1 MQAMSRQNSD
11 DSHAPSRSN
20 TTPINRACPQ
30 ATLKAD
36 NGLTLAGVLAPDR
49 LVREKPPPSTRQMCE
64 VLFRLLGGNELLAV
78 RSVIKD
84 VWTFAIHSWKGPK
97 TLGATATPGTSTN
110 A

>member
-1 MQAMSRQNSD
+1 MSRQKLRRL
-11 DSHAPSRSN
+11 A
-20 TTPINRACPQ
+20 RAVAFKYDPNQ
-30 ATLKAD
+30 PRVPAG
-36 NGLTLAGVLAPDR
+36 NPEGGQWLTLAGVLAPDR
-49 LVREKPPPSTRQMCE
+49 LVREKPPPSTRQMCK

-84 VWTFAIHSWKGPK
+84 VWTFATHSWKGPK